1 LNIDLASPEHLVDVI
16 RIGPHDIPLDY
27 AERATPVLRRRLD
40 LLSPDRVVII
50 SDETVWSLHSPEI
63 VEALAPY
70 NPVTLLMESG
80 EAAKSFST
88 LEHLCERA
96 VEAGATRRSVIVA
109 FGGGVVGNTAGLMA
123 SLLFR
128 GVRLL
133 HVPSTLLAACD
144 SVVSLKSA
152 INSRRSKNAFGT
164 YIAPQGIIVLPHLMD
179 SLPQRE
185 VLSGIAE
192 LVKAALITGP
202 CAISRL
208 ASLLSEP
215 RPWSGPAWRR
225 LVEFGVNTKRGV
237 VAGDP
242 NEGNEALIFE
252 YGHTVGHAVELAD
265 THRRGPDGL
274 SHGAAVAIGMH
285 VAARIAE
292 RMGLAGQGLAQRHRE
307 LMEQAGLSVGVP
319 DGLDLETV
327 VSLVLRDNKR
337 GRCCVGPE
345 EVPMILLEQEGRCVR
360 HSDSLLVPVPLFL
373 LRQEV
378 ACS

>member
-1 LNIDLASPEHLVDVI
+1 MNIDCASPEGLRDII

-27 AERATPVLRRRLD
+27 VERATPILRRRID
-40 LLSPDRVVII
+40 VLSPDRVVVV

-63 VEALAPY
+63 MDALAPY
-70 NPVTLLMESG
+70 NPVTLLMGTG

-96 VEAGATRRSVIVA
+96 IEAGVTRRSLIVA

-144 SVVSLKSA
+144 SVISLKSA
-152 INSRRSKNAFGT
+152 INSRQSKNAFGT
-164 YIAPQGIIVLPHLMD
+164 YIAPQAVIVLPHLMC
-179 SLPQRE
+179 SLAQRE
-185 VLSGIAE
+185 VLSGVAE

-202 CAISRL
+202 GATSRL
-208 ASLLSEP
+208 AELLSEP
-215 RPWSGPAWRR
+215 RPWSGLSWRR
-225 LVEFGVNTKRGV
+225 LIEFGVDTKREV
-237 VAGDP
+237 VAEDP
-242 NEGNEALIFE
+242 NEGHEALIFE
-252 YGHTVGHAVELAD
+252 YGHTVGHAIELAD
-265 THRRGPDGL
+265 AHRRGTDGV

-292 RMGLAGQGLAQRHRE
+292 KMGLAAQGLVQRHLE
-307 LMEQAGLSVGVP
+307 VMEQAGLSVGVP
-319 DGLDLETV
+319 EGLDSETI

-337 GRCCVGPE
+337 GRCRVGPD
-345 EVPMILLEQEGRCVR
+345 EVPMILLEQEGRCAR
-360 HSDSLLVPVPLFL
+360 HSESLLVPVPVCL

-378 ACS
+378 AAT